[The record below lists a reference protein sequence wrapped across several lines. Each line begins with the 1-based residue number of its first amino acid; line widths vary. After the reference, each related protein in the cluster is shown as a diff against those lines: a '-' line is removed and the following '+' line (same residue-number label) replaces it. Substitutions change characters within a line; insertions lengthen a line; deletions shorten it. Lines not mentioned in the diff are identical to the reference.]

1 MLDFQIKQTPFR
13 FGLAEGDDPHAVPF
27 GVLTRLENY
36 VWKKTNRV
44 EKRLGTEWLG
54 SSKAGGGNLSAA
66 VRLFSR
72 GKELC
77 LLDGDKLFSY
87 STTLGTWSLVDR
99 VPAAGLTWAPLVD
112 TTDGVA
118 GSDTFVSGDFVVT
131 AWTEGDPTNITST
144 GGELWI
150 QVARLSG
157 EGMYLAPLS
166 LGGTHQGVRVLVIGT
181 TALFIVNT
189 TATGN
194 IYAYSLDLTTFAA
207 PGAPTVL
214 RADRIVANRQNWDA
228 NVIDGSTDFVLA
240 YQPAAGGVMRLDRF
254 TSALAAVAN
263 STVALAGVVCQ
274 AVSVCATEGESV
286 YVVFQDTNTG
296 IIHLYVADPATMVQ
310 VGATINLAVG
320 FAANPAR
327 VGVCRYSST
336 QCAAVYTGL
345 VAAVVVNITE
355 SMIVSNVPAI
365 VANTTRFTYGT
376 EIVSNPFMLG
386 TKCYVFVSNYPYFY
400 YGVVDAFLGS
410 QCALLEIFDGDTGG
424 GQHMYVGNV
433 DPLVSGT
440 TRLRDP
446 IPRFRAASTEEMLR
460 SLPVIGTIPNNK
472 YIWRCG
478 LRQIRVTIGASVPK
492 DLWRSTLSGIESHF
506 CCGTLTVYDGT
517 MIFDYG
523 FPRAP
528 VIYNLPSAGAGG
540 MVAGQYL
547 YAVVL
552 EFRGAANVLYRSPVG
567 TIATPVT
574 VLAFPNNL
582 VTVRVENANVG
593 NKKHVGTERYPTQV
607 ATYRSVVEGSF
618 VQRLTVE
625 PAANVLAVDYTQPL
639 QDLADPNADAD
650 ILNAAGPFIL
660 PLSARPAVYTGGG
673 ELNDQAPPAE
683 VTMFAHVDRL
693 FVLDGGELT
702 WWYSKRFTDNVGVAP
717 GFNTAFRVIL
727 TRKQVAG
734 ASMDDKAI
742 FFSNEGIDYMLGLG
756 PAKDGTSNDF
766 STPVRIQTDVGC
778 KNARSVVSCPDGV
791 MFESVRGIYLL
802 TRNLEL
808 VWIGRPIQD
817 TLVLFPNITSATLVA
832 HRNEIRFTANNGDGT
847 EGVVMVYNYVEK
859 QWSTSRYYD
868 GVADF
873 YGCPIADSCMW
884 NGAWTF
890 TTPSGSV
897 YKEVTTHHFDDTDT
911 YADGVIETAWNSAAG
926 PIAYHAVRNFWI
938 QGVSHSNHD
947 LTIEIGFDSN
957 NTYQQIRPFPS
968 LSRVTAVGDLEEAKI
983 SVGKR
988 RKCNSIRFK
997 ITDSKPTTFN
1007 SAPGNGKGPAF
1018 ATMGYEVGVKKGDN
1032 TPKAKKG

>member
-1 MLDFQIKQTPFR
+1 MLDFQLKQAPFR

-54 SSKAGGGNLSAA
+54 SSKAAGGNLSAA

-72 GKELC
+72 GTELC
-77 LLDGDKLFSY
+77 LLDGDNLFSY
-87 STTLGTWSLVDR
+87 SSALGTWSLVDR
-99 VPAAGLTWAPLVD
+99 VPAAGLTWSPLVD

-118 GSDTFVSGDFVVT
+118 GSDTFVSGDFVVS
-131 AWTEGDPTNITST
+131 AWTEGDPTIGTST

-157 EGMYLAPLS
+157 EGTYLAPLS

-194 IYAYSLDLTTFAA
+194 IFAYSLDLTTFAT
-207 PGAPTVL
+207 PGAATVL
-214 RADRIVANRQNWDA
+214 VADRIVSNQQNWDA
-228 NVIDGSTDFVLA
+228 NIIAGSSDFALA
-240 YQPAAGGVMRLDRF
+240 YQPAAGGIMRTSRF
-254 TSALAAVAN
+254 SSALVAGV
-263 STVALAGVVCQ
+263 TADVALAGVVCR
-274 AVSVCATEGESV
+274 AISVCADEGESV

-296 IIHLYVADPATMVQ
+296 TIHLYVADPATMIQ
-310 VGATINLAVG
+310 VGVTINLAVG
-320 FAANPAR
+320 FALEAR
-327 VGVCRYSST
+327 VGVCRYSAT
-336 QCAAVYTGL
+336 QCAAVYSAL
-345 VAAVVVNITE
+345 DAAAIGFSTE
-355 SMIVSNVPAI
+355 SMIVSNAPAI
-365 VANTTRFTYGT
+365 VALTTRVTYGT

-386 TKCYVFVSNYPYFY
+386 TKCYVFVSNYPTVY
-400 YGVVDAFLGS
+400 YDVVDAFLGS
-410 QCALLEIFDGDTGG
+410 QCSLLEVFDGSFGA
-424 GQHMYVGNV
+424 GQHLYVGNV
-433 DPLVSGT
+433 DPLVSGVC
-440 TRLRDP
+440 RIKCP
-446 IPRFRAASTEEMLR
+446 VPRFRATSTEEMLG

-478 LRQIRVTIGASVPK
+478 LRQVRVTIGTSVPK
-492 DLWRSTLSGIESHF
+492 DLWRSTLSGTESHF

-517 MIFDYG
+517 MVFDYG

-528 VIYNLPSAGAGG
+528 VFYNLPSAGAGG
-540 MVAGQYL
+540 MVAGLYL
-547 YAVVL
+547 YAAVI

-567 TIATPVT
+567 TISNPVT

-582 VTVRVENANVG
+582 VTVKICNTTVG
-593 NKKHVGTERYPTQV
+593 NKKHVGTERYPTQIGV
-607 ATYRSVVEGSF
+607 FRSVVGGSF

-625 PAANVLAVDYTQPL
+625 PTANLLRNNYAQAL
-639 QDLADPNADAD
+639 QTLADPNADAD

-660 PLSARPAVYTGGG
+660 PLSARPAVYTAGG

-756 PAKDGTSNDF
+756 PAKDGTGNDF
-766 STPVRIQTDVGC
+766 STPIRIQTDVGC
-778 KNARSVVSCPDGV
+778 KNARSVVPCPDGV

-802 TRNLEL
+802 TRGLEL
-808 VWIGRPIQD
+808 VWIGRPVQD
-817 TLVLFPNITSATLVA
+817 TLALFPNITSATLVA

-873 YGCPIADSCMW
+873 HGCPIADSCMW

-890 TTPSGSV
+890 TTPGGSV

-947 LTIEIGFDSN
+947 LTIECGFDSN
-957 NTYQQIRPFPS
+957 NTYQQIRTFES
-968 LSRVTAVGDLEEAKI
+968 LSRVTSVGDLEEAKI

-988 RKCNSIRFK
+988 RKCNAIRFK

-1032 TPKAKKG
+1032 TPKGKKG